1 MRVKIQSSVRVTPS
15 LLWSFTTISSMPN
28 PVLNDKAFAKAVAR
42 TPDQSGW
49 GSPSGTSRDVERG
62 PDTTA
67 PKWNPPV
74 SDGPVTPWRSANPMT
89 ARGAVSATLLLMVV
103 LIAAATFGWVQVPD
117 VAAGEAAKF
126 PAWTLIGMLVG
137 LGCALVLTFKPNLA
151 RVLAPVYAVATGVA
165 VGAIS
170 KAYNDAYSGIVLQAV
185 GATLGV
191 FVVMLVA
198 YRSGIIRVTARFRR
212 IVIGATLGVMLFY
225 GVSMLLSLFGTDIF
239 PQGSS
244 LMSIGFSFL
253 VAGIA
258 AMNLALDFDFI
269 EKAEAAGAPKY
280 MEWYAAFGLL
290 VTLVWLYLE
299 ILRLLSKMRD
309 R

>member
-1 MRVKIQSSVRVTPS
+1 M
-15 LLWSFTTISSMPN
+15 SFMSN
-28 PVLNDKAFAKAVAR
+28 PVLNDKAFARAVAR

-49 GSPSGTSRDVERG
+49 ASPTGSSQAAQHGT
-62 PDTTA
+62 TTA
-67 PKWNPPV
+67 RQWNPPI

-89 ARGAVSATLLLMVV
+89 AGGAVSATMFLMALLL
-103 LIAAATFGWVQVPD
+103 AAATFGWMQVPD
-117 VAAGEAAKF
+117 VVAGKTATF
-126 PAWTLIGMLVG
+126 PAWTLLGVLFGLV
-137 LGCALVLTFKPNLA
+137 CALVITFKPTFA
-151 RVLAPVYAVATGVA
+151 RVLAPVYALAEGVA
-165 VGAIS
+165 VGALS
-170 KAYNDAYSGIVLQAV
+170 KAYNNEYSGIVLQAV

-191 FVVMLVA
+191 FVVMLVL

-212 IVIGATLGVMLFY
+212 VVIGATLGVLVFY
-225 GVSMLLSLFGTDIF
+225 GVSMLLSLFGADIF

-244 LMSIGFSFL
+244 LMSIGFSVL

-269 EKAEAAGAPKY
+269 EKAEAAGAPRY

>member
-1 MRVKIQSSVRVTPS
+1 MT
-15 LLWSFTTISSMPN
+15 N
-28 PVLNDKAFAKAVAR
+28 PVLNDKAFGRAVAR

-49 GSPSGTSRDVERG
+49 GSPTGTSQDVQRG
-62 PDTTA
+62 QDA
-67 PKWNPPV
+67 PAHQWNPPV
-74 SDGPVTPWRSANPMT
+74 NDGPVTQWRSANPMT
-89 ARGAVSATLLLMVV
+89 ASGAVSATLLLMVV
-103 LIAAATFGWVQVPD
+103 LLAAAAFGWMQVPD
-117 VAAGEAAKF
+117 VVAGQVATF
-126 PAWTLIGMLVG
+126 PTQMVIIGVIAGLV
-137 LGCALVLTFKPNLA
+137 CALVITFKPRLA
-151 RVLAPVYAVATGVA
+151 PVLAPVYAVAQGVA

-170 KAYNDAYSGIVLQAV
+170 KAYNNAYSGIVLQAV

-191 FVVMLVA
+191 FLVMLVA
-198 YRSGIIRVTARFRR
+198 YRSGIIRVTSRFRR
-212 IVIGATLGVMLFY
+212 VVVGATLGVMVFY
-225 GVSMLLSLFGTDIF
+225 GVSMLLGLFGVNIF

-244 LMSIGFSFL
+244 LMSIGFSLL

-269 EKAEAAGAPKY
+269 EKAEAAGAPKH

-299 ILRLLSKMRD
+299 ILRLLSKLRD

>member
-1 MRVKIQSSVRVTPS
+1 
-15 LLWSFTTISSMPN
+15 MPN

-49 GSPSGTSRDVERG
+49 GSPSGTSRDVKRG

-74 SDGPVTPWRSANPMT
+74 SDGPVTPWRSAN
-89 ARGAVSATLLLMVV
+89 
-103 LIAAATFGWVQVPD
+103 
-117 VAAGEAAKF
+117 
-126 PAWTLIGMLVG
+126 
-137 LGCALVLTFKPNLA
+137 

-212 IVIGATLGVMLFY
+212 VVIGATLGVMLFY

>member
-1 MRVKIQSSVRVTPS
+1 MSCMS
-15 LLWSFTTISSMPN
+15 N
-28 PVLNDKAFAKAVAR
+28 PVLNDKAFARAVAR

-49 GSPSGTSRDVERG
+49 ASPTGTSQGVQRGADV
-62 PDTTA
+62 TA
-67 PKWNPPV
+67 RQWNPPV
-74 SDGPVTPWRSANPMT
+74 SDGPVSPWRSENPMT
-89 ARGAVSATLLLMVV
+89 ARGAVSATMLLMVV
-103 LIAAATFGWVQVPD
+103 LIAAATFGWLQVPD
-117 VAAGEAAKF
+117 TVAGEVATF
-126 PAWTLIGMLVG
+126 PAWTLLGMLVG
-137 LGCALVLTFKPNLA
+137 LVCALILTFKPTFA

-170 KAYNDAYSGIVLQAV
+170 KAYNNAYSGIVLQAV

-191 FVVMLVA
+191 FVVMLVL

-212 IVIGATLGVMLFY
+212 VVIGATLGVLVFY
-225 GVSMLLSLFGTDIF
+225 GISMLLGLFGANIF

-269 EKAEAAGAPKY
+269 EKAEAAGAPKH

>member
-1 MRVKIQSSVRVTPS
+1 MC
-15 LLWSFTTISSMPN
+15 FMPN
-28 PVLNDKAFAKAVAR
+28 PVLNDKAFSRAVAR
-42 TPDQSGW
+42 TPEQSGW
-49 GSPSGTSRDVERG
+49 ASPTGTSQEVQSG
-62 PDTTA
+62 SNITATT
-67 PKWNPPV
+67 WNPPV
-74 SDGPVTPWRSANPMT
+74 SDGPVTPWRSDNPMT
-89 ARGAVSATLLLMVV
+89 ASGAVSATLFLMVV
-103 LIAAATFGWVQVPD
+103 LIAAATFGWIQVPD
-117 VAAGEAAKF
+117 VAPGETATF

-137 LGCALVLTFKPNLA
+137 LGCALFLTFKPTLA
-151 RVLAPVYAVATGVA
+151 RFLAPVYAVATGVA

-170 KAYNDAYSGIVLQAV
+170 KAYNEAYSGIVLQAV

-198 YRSGIIRVTARFRR
+198 YRTGIIRVTARFRR
-212 IVIGATLGVMLFY
+212 VVVGATLGVMVFY
-225 GVSMLLSLFGTDIF
+225 GVSLLLGLFGADIF

>member
-1 MRVKIQSSVRVTPS
+1 
-15 LLWSFTTISSMPN
+15 MPN
-28 PVLNDKAFAKAVAR
+28 PVLNDKAFARAVAR
-42 TPDQSGW
+42 TPEQSGW
-49 GSPSGTSRDVERG
+49 ASPTGTSREVESGSNRTA
-62 PDTTA
+62 TT
-67 PKWNPPV
+67 WNPPV

-89 ARGAVSATLLLMVV
+89 ASGAVSATLLLMVV
-103 LIAAATFGWVQVPD
+103 LIAAATFGWIQVPD
-117 VAAGEAAKF
+117 VAPGETATF

-137 LGCALVLTFKPNLA
+137 LGCALFLTFKPTLA
-151 RVLAPVYAVATGVA
+151 RFLAPVYAVATGVA

-170 KAYNDAYSGIVLQAV
+170 KAYNEAYSGIVLQAV

-198 YRSGIIRVTARFRR
+198 YRTGIIRVTARFRR
-212 IVIGATLGVMLFY
+212 VVIGATLGVMVFY
-225 GVSMLLSLFGTDIF
+225 GVSLLLSLFGADIF

>member
-1 MRVKIQSSVRVTPS
+1 
-15 LLWSFTTISSMPN
+15 
-28 PVLNDKAFAKAVAR
+28 
-42 TPDQSGW
+42 
-49 GSPSGTSRDVERG
+49 
-62 PDTTA
+62 
-67 PKWNPPV
+67 
-74 SDGPVTPWRSANPMT
+74 MT
-89 ARGAVSATLLLMVV
+89 AGGAVSATLLLLAV
-103 LIAAATFGWVQVPD
+103 LIAAATFGWMQVPD
-117 VAAGEAAKF
+117 VIEGEAATF
-126 PAWTLIGMLVG
+126 PSWTILGMLVG
-137 LGCALVLTFKPNLA
+137 LVCGLILTFKPTFA

-170 KAYNDAYSGIVLQAV
+170 KAYNNEYSGIVLQAV

-198 YRSGIIRVTARFRR
+198 YRSGIIRVTDRFRR
-212 IVIGATLGVMLFY
+212 VVIGATLGIVVFY
-225 GVSMLLSLFGTDIF
+225 GVSMLLELFGADIF

-258 AMNLALDFDFI
+258 AMNLAIDFDFI

-299 ILRLLSKMRD
+299 ILRLLSKLRD

>member
-1 MRVKIQSSVRVTPS
+1 
-15 LLWSFTTISSMPN
+15 MPN
-28 PVLNDKAFAKAVAR
+28 PVLNDKAFSRAVAR
-42 TPDQSGW
+42 TPEQSGW
-49 GSPSGTSRDVERG
+49 ASPTGASQEVQSGSNRTA
-62 PDTTA
+62 TT
-67 PKWNPPV
+67 WNPPV
-74 SDGPVTPWRSANPMT
+74 SDGPVTPWRSVNPMT
-89 ARGAVSATLLLMVV
+89 ASGAVSATLLLMVV
-103 LIAAATFGWVQVPD
+103 LIAAATFGWIQVPD
-117 VAAGEAAKF
+117 VAPGETATF

-137 LGCALVLTFKPNLA
+137 LGCALFLTFKPTLA
-151 RVLAPVYAVATGVA
+151 RFLAPVYAVATGVA

-170 KAYNDAYSGIVLQAV
+170 KAYNEAYSGIVLQAV

-198 YRSGIIRVTARFRR
+198 YRSGIIRVTARFKRV
-212 IVIGATLGVMLFY
+212 VIGATLGVMVFY
-225 GVSMLLSLFGTDIF
+225 GVSLLLSLFGADIF

>member
-1 MRVKIQSSVRVTPS
+1 
-15 LLWSFTTISSMPN
+15 MPN

-49 GSPSGTSRDVERG
+49 ASPTGTGHDVQRG
-62 PDTTA
+62 PEATTST
-67 PKWNPPV
+67 WNPPV

-89 ARGAVSATLLLMVV
+89 ASGAVSATLLLMVV

-117 VAAGEAAKF
+117 VVPGKSATF
-126 PAWTLIGMLVG
+126 PAWTLIGMLAG
-137 LGCALVLTFKPNLA
+137 LGCALVLTFKPTFA

-198 YRSGIIRVTARFRR
+198 YRSGIIRVTARFKRV
-212 IVIGATLGVMLFY
+212 VIGATLGVMLFY
-225 GVSMLLSLFGTDIF
+225 GVSLLLSLFGIDIF

-269 EKAEAAGAPKY
+269 EKAAAAGAPKY

>member
-1 MRVKIQSSVRVTPS
+1 MR
-15 LLWSFTTISSMPN
+15 FMPN
-28 PVLNDKAFAKAVAR
+28 PVLNDKAFARAVAR
-42 TPDQSGW
+42 TPEQSGW
-49 GSPSGTSRDVERG
+49 ASPTGTGQQVQRG
-62 PDTTA
+62 ADA
-67 PKWNPPV
+67 PTRQSARQWNPPV
-74 SDGPVTPWRSANPMT
+74 TDGPVTPWRAANPMT
-89 ARGAVSATLLLMVV
+89 ARGAVSATMFLMVV
-103 LIAAATFGWVQVPD
+103 LIAAATFGWMQVPD
-117 VAAGEAAKF
+117 IDAGEVATF
-126 PAWTLIGMLVG
+126 PAWTMLGMLVG
-137 LGCALVLTFKPNLA
+137 LACALVLTFKPTFA

-165 VGAIS
+165 VGAVS
-170 KAYNDAYSGIVLQAV
+170 KAYNNAYSGIVLQAV

-191 FVVMLVA
+191 FVVMLVL

-212 IVIGATLGVMLFY
+212 VVIGATLGVVVFY
-225 GVSMLLSLFGTDIF
+225 GLSMLLRLFGADIF

-269 EKAEAAGAPKY
+269 EKAEAAGAPKH

-299 ILRLLSKMRD
+299 ILRLLSKLRD

>member
-1 MRVKIQSSVRVTPS
+1 
-15 LLWSFTTISSMPN
+15 
-28 PVLNDKAFAKAVAR
+28 
-42 TPDQSGW
+42 
-49 GSPSGTSRDVERG
+49 
-62 PDTTA
+62 
-67 PKWNPPV
+67 
-74 SDGPVTPWRSANPMT
+74 
-89 ARGAVSATLLLMVV
+89 
-103 LIAAATFGWVQVPD
+103 
-117 VAAGEAAKF
+117 
-126 PAWTLIGMLVG
+126 MLAG
-137 LGCALVLTFKPNLA
+137 LGCALVLTFKPTFA

-198 YRSGIIRVTARFRR
+198 YRGGIIRVTARFKRV
-212 IVIGATLGVMLFY
+212 VIGATLGVMLFY
-225 GVSMLLSLFGTDIF
+225 GVSLLLSLFGIDIF

-269 EKAEAAGAPKY
+269 EKAAAAGAPKY

>member
-1 MRVKIQSSVRVTPS
+1 MGVTPS
-15 LLWSFTTISSMPN
+15 MLKSFTIINSMSN
-28 PVLNDKAFAKAVAR
+28 PVLNDKAFSRAVAR

-49 GSPSGTSRDVERG
+49 ASPTGTGQEVQRG
-62 PDTTA
+62 TDATA
-67 PKWNPPV
+67 RQWNPPV

-103 LIAAATFGWVQVPD
+103 LIAAATFGWMQVPD
-117 VAAGEAAKF
+117 VVEGEVATF
-126 PAWTLIGMLVG
+126 PAWTLFGMLAG
-137 LGCALVLTFKPNLA
+137 LVCALVLTFKPRFA
-151 RVLAPVYAVATGVA
+151 VVLAPVYAVATGVA
-165 VGAIS
+165 VGALS
-170 KAYNDAYSGIVLQAV
+170 KAYNNAYSGIVLQAV

-198 YRSGIIRVTARFRR
+198 YRSGIIRVTSRFRR
-212 IVIGATLGVMLFY
+212 VVVGATLGVLVFY
-225 GVSMLLSLFGTDIF
+225 GVSMLLGLFGVDIF

-269 EKAEAAGAPKY
+269 EKAEAAGAPKH
-280 MEWYAAFGLL
+280 MEWYAAFGLV

>member
-1 MRVKIQSSVRVTPS
+1 
-15 LLWSFTTISSMPN
+15 MPN
-28 PVLNDKAFAKAVAR
+28 PVLNDKAFSRAVAR
-42 TPDQSGW
+42 TPEQSGW
-49 GSPSGTSRDVERG
+49 ASPTGTSQEVQSG
-62 PDTTA
+62 SNITATT
-67 PKWNPPV
+67 WNPPV
-74 SDGPVTPWRSANPMT
+74 SDGPVTPWRSDNPMT
-89 ARGAVSATLLLMVV
+89 ASGAVSATLFLMVV
-103 LIAAATFGWVQVPD
+103 LIAAATFGWIQVPD
-117 VAAGEAAKF
+117 VAPGETATF

-137 LGCALVLTFKPNLA
+137 LGCALFLTFKPTLA
-151 RVLAPVYAVATGVA
+151 RFLAPVYAVATGVA

-170 KAYNDAYSGIVLQAV
+170 KAYNEAYSGIVLQAV

-198 YRSGIIRVTARFRR
+198 YRTGIIRVTARFRR
-212 IVIGATLGVMLFY
+212 VVVGATLGVMVFY
-225 GVSMLLSLFGTDIF
+225 GVSLLLGLFGADIF